1 MAPRRCSI
9 GSALA
14 VWLSPA
20 GKVAFLNACVHG
32 LNLAPLL
39 PEGGKPLTW
48 IGSFY
53 GLGGTTATAFVGAAL
68 LAFFYDR
75 LAACGRAGGT

>member
-1 MAPRRCSI
+1 M

-20 GKVAFLNACVHG
+20 GKVVFLNACVHG

-39 PEGGKPLTW
+39 PESGKPLTW
-48 IGSFY
+48 TGFFY
-53 GLGGTTATAFVGAAL
+53 GLGGTTATASVGAAL
-68 LAFFYDR
+68 LAFFYNR